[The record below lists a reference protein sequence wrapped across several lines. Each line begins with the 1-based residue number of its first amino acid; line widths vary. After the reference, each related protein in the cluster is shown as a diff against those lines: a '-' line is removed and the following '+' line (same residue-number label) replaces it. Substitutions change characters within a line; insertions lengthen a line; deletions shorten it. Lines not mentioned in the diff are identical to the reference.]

1 MPYVNQAKQ
10 YIQENKSF
18 RSFENECNVPAHL
31 SGEAWSKAAVELN
44 SQPKLYTVRWEIE
57 IEIDAET
64 AEQAAQRALL
74 MMRDK
79 NSTATFFDV
88 IQHEGEHEQDA
99 VQIEVSL

>member
-1 MPYVNQAKQ
+1 MSYVNQAKQ

-18 RSFENECNVPAHL
+18 RAFENECDVPAHL

-44 SQPKLYTVRWEIE
+44 IQPKRYTVRWEIE
-57 IEIDAET
+57 VDAET
-64 AEQAAQRALL
+64 AEQAAQLALR
-74 MMRDK
+74 MMHDK

-88 IQHEGEHEQDA
+88 VQHEGEHEQDV

>member
-18 RSFENECNVPAHL
+18 RSFENECDVPAHL

-44 SQPKLYTVRWEIE
+44 SQPKAYTVRWEID
-57 IEIDAET
+57 IDAET
-64 AEQAAQRALL
+64 PEQAAQQALH

-88 IQHEGEHEQDA
+88 IKHGGEPEQDA